1 MDPQNLTKV
10 LRELADGKM
19 SVEVALGRLRQLPF
33 SDLGYARVDH
43 HRALR
48 VGYPEV
54 IFGENKSA
62 AQIVGIAREVIAAEQ
77 DLLVTRVATDKAEA
91 VRRELP
97 ELLHSEVG
105 RTLSLRQGEKS
116 PRLSAPV
123 AVVAAGTSDVNVAEE
138 AVETLQLFGE
148 RVERVYDVGV
158 AGRHRLFVRMT
169 VIERASA
176 IICLAGMEG
185 ALPSV
190 LGGLVRCP
198 IVAVPTSVGYGT
210 SLHGFTAL
218 FAMLT
223 GCASGVSVVNIDN
236 GFGAAMTVL
245 RMTHLVSD
253 ERGDSRGGRT

>member
-1 MDPQNLTKV
+1 MDLQNLTKV
-10 LRELADGKM
+10 LRELADGEM
-19 SVEVALGRLRQLPF
+19 SVEAALGRLQKLPF

-48 VGYPEV
+48 VGWPEV
-54 IFGENKSA
+54 IFGENKCA
-62 AQIVGIAREVIAAEQ
+62 AQIIGIAREVMAAEQ
-77 DLLVTRVATDKAEA
+77 DLLVTRVSADKAA
-91 VRRELP
+91 LVRSELA
-97 ELLHSEVG
+97 ELHHSELA
-105 RTLSLRQGEKS
+105 RTLSLRRGNKS
-116 PRLSAPV
+116 ARLKAPV
-123 AVVAAGTSDVNVAEE
+123 AVVTAGTSDLNVAEE

-148 RVERVYDVGV
+148 RVDRVYDVGV
-158 AGRHRLFVRMT
+158 AGLHRLFERMPLL
-169 VIERASA
+169 ERASA

-210 SLHGFTAL
+210 SLQGLTAL

-223 GCASGVSVVNIDN
+223 GCASGVAVVNIDN

-245 RMTHLVSD
+245 RMTQLVSD
-253 ERGDSRGGRT
+253 ERAGAGRDG

>member
-1 MDPQNLTKV
+1 MDLQNLTKV
-10 LRELADGKM
+10 LRELADGEM
-19 SVEVALGRLRQLPF
+19 SVEAALGRLQKLPF

-48 VGYPEV
+48 VGWPEV

-62 AQIVGIAREVIAAEQ
+62 AQIIGIAREVMAAEQ
-77 DLLVTRVATDKAEA
+77 DLLVTRVSADKAEL
-91 VRRELP
+91 VRSELA
-97 ELLHSEVG
+97 ELHHSELA
-105 RTLSLRQGEKS
+105 RTLSLRRGNKS
-116 PRLSAPV
+116 ARLKAPV
-123 AVVAAGTSDVNVAEE
+123 AVVTAGTSDLNVAEE

-148 RVERVYDVGV
+148 RVDRVYDVGV
-158 AGRHRLFVRMT
+158 AGLHRLFERMPLL
-169 VIERASA
+169 ERASA

-210 SLHGFTAL
+210 SLQGLTAL

-223 GCASGVSVVNIDN
+223 GCASGVAVVNIDN

-245 RMTHLVSD
+245 RMTQLVSD
-253 ERGDSRGGRT
+253 ERAGAGRDG